1 VQKYDQ
7 LESSNRYNHAILG
20 FPSFIVKKQD
30 KSQEGEQG
38 WLLPT
43 TCPPIMVK
51 PRTVCCQEGENDED
65 ISNLDLIVLTTSKLK
80 VKPFYMGFI
89 FNRCY
94 DLMLHLEVYTFSFL
108 ELLTWIKRG
117 LDCIWTAWRVNEVDW
132 GPCPSTPS
140 VLHRATT
147 SPLA

>member
-1 VQKYDQ
+1 MQ
-7 LESSNRYNHAILG
+7 LAAISS

-51 PRTVCCQEGENDED
+51 LRTVCCQEGENDED
-65 ISNLDLIVLTTSKLK
+65 ISSSDLIVLTTSKLK

-89 FNRCY
+89 FNRC
-94 DLMLHLEVYTFSFL
+94 
-108 ELLTWIKRG
+108 
-117 LDCIWTAWRVNEVDW
+117 
-132 GPCPSTPS
+132 
-140 VLHRATT
+140 
-147 SPLA
+147 